1 MHSVIDAIP
10 IGTTPYKVYAGA
22 QSADDVRM
30 PSENLEACGGAMLL
44 GSIKTVSQCTTSW

>member
-10 IGTTPYKVYAGA
+10 IGTTLYKVYAYA
-22 QSADDVRM
+22 KSAGDELM

-44 GSIKTVSQCTTSW
+44 GSIKTVSQCTTCW